1 VATLPF
7 AGGSQRRLTVAREIP
22 KRTPR
27 FGSSNLARHWVAG
40 WGRWAPAILLG
51 LLSATA
57 LPAQAIDPR
66 VIDDLQRQ
74 LGAGEARALP
84 TGAAPPAGSGQG
96 LPAAGVQGVR
106 VDTPE
111 EQEVRRAEARRQLR
125 DLYEP
130 SEVERDYRGRLNEPR
145 LRQFGYDFFQSA
157 PAPTGVRTGAI
168 GDDYVLGIGD
178 EIQVSFRG
186 ATNRTQTLRVDR
198 DGRIV
203 AGELRPVQAAGRT
216 LGSVRAELAAETR
229 RTLLA
234 TDVYVSVGEVRAISV
249 FVGGEVERPGQFSL
263 TSLADIGT
271 ALAQAGG
278 VRRTGSLRQVRLVR
292 AGGGSVTVDLYGLL
306 GIGAPS
312 NVRLRDGDRLIVPV
326 LGPTVAVTGAVT
338 RPGIY
343 ELRGPA
349 SVSAV
354 VAFAGG
360 AIRQR
365 GAQVVISRIG
375 ADGGESFVRA
385 AGAATNVVG
394 GDAVQVVGGSP
405 GGASGRVQL
414 RGHVDNPG
422 SRPLVAAG
430 TVAELVG
437 APEDLRPDSYQMSA
451 VLLRRDPSTGARLF
465 ELVNLARELRERPS
479 KPLQSEDR
487 LFIFSRADVDFMNSA
502 AVRQIILG
510 EPNPLPQCVSL
521 NHLATLVKDS
531 DSNRFNS
538 VTRGGFVVVDQ
549 NRARLGTV
557 GARLAQGGTQGVD
570 VADARSASGDVE
582 VPLCP
587 PVFEEEPEL
596 LPVLIEHSVS
606 VGGAVRR
613 PGAYPIGGR
622 VSARDLALVAD
633 GLVVGASDL
642 VLDINRAQLGPP
654 ERVQADEGGSLM
666 ALTQV
671 GPGDDLRFNAQ
682 QPVFEGSAVLL
693 SGEVARPGLYAIRK
707 GEKLSELIARAG
719 GMTNY
724 AYPYGA
730 VFTRRSVKQS
740 QEEGYRRTA
749 RELNNSLLA
758 IAARSTERSSDGIAG
773 AAALIQTL
781 ATAEAPGRMV
791 VEADPRVLELRPDLD
806 TILDPGDSLFVPK
819 RPNFVLALGDVNNPG
834 ALQFVNGKSARTYI
848 AEAGGTL
855 STADNGRVFMVLP
868 NGSAQ
873 PVNAGGWS
881 SGSATPPP
889 GTTII
894 VPKNIDPLYRLS
906 VFRDITT
913 IIAQLATSVATVA
926 VLATR

>member
-1 VATLPF
+1 MARSWV
-7 AGGSQRRLTVAREIP
+7 LT
-22 KRTPR
+22 
-27 FGSSNLARHWVAG
+27 
-40 WGRWAPAILLG
+40 WGRLAPAVILG
-51 LLSATA
+51 LMGSNSLSAQQ
-57 LPAQAIDPR
+57 LDPR
-66 VIDDLQRQ
+66 VLEDLQRQ
-74 LGAGEARALP
+74 LG
-84 TGAAPPAGSGQG
+84 TGQADQVVPNPQQQRSNGMQ
-96 LPAAGVQGVR
+96 PVQATVPGAR

-125 DLYEP
+125 ELYEP
-130 SEVERDYRGRLNEPR
+130 SEVERDYRRRLGENR

-186 ATNRTQTLRVDR
+186 ATNRTQTVRVDR

-203 AGELRPVQAAGRT
+203 AGDLRPVQAAGRS
-216 LGSVRAELAAETR
+216 LGSVRADLEAETK

-234 TDVYVSVGEVRAISV
+234 TDVFVSVGEVRAISV

-278 VRRTGSLRQVRLVR
+278 VRRSGSLRQVRIVR
-292 AGGGSVTVDLYGLL
+292 AGGGTTVVDLYGLL
-306 GIGAPS
+306 GIGTPS
-312 NVRLRDGDRLIVPV
+312 NVRLRDGDRVIVPV
-326 LGPTVAVTGAVT
+326 IGPTVAVTGAVT

-343 ELRGPA
+343 EVRGPS

-375 ADGGESFVRA
+375 PDGSESFVRA
-385 AGAATNVVG
+385 PAASSNVIG

-405 GGASGRVQL
+405 GGATGRVQL
-414 RGHVDNPG
+414 RGNVDNPG
-422 SRPLVAAG
+422 ARPLVAAG

-437 APEDLRPDSYQMSA
+437 APEDLRSDTYQVGA
-451 VLLRRDPSTGARLF
+451 LLVRRDPTTGARVF
-465 ELVNLARELRERPS
+465 EVVNLARELRERPS
-479 KPLQSEDR
+479 KTLQSEDR
-487 LFIFSRADVDFMNSA
+487 LFVFSRSDIEFMNSA
-502 AVRQIILG
+502 AVRQIIVG
-510 EPNPLPQCVSL
+510 EPNPLPQCQSL
-521 NHLATLVKDS
+521 RRLTSLVKDTDPS
-531 DSNRFNS
+531 RFNT
-538 VTRGGFVVVDQ
+538 VTRGGFVVVEEAG
-549 NRARLGTV
+549 ARLGTV
-557 GARLAQGGTQGVD
+557 SAGLQQGGTQSSE
-570 VADARSASGDVE
+570 VAEFRSAADQEEIPG
-582 VPLCP
+582 CP
-587 PVFEEEPEL
+587 RVFEEEPDL

-613 PGAYPIGGR
+613 PGAYPVGGR
-622 VSARDLALVAD
+622 VSARDLATVAD
-633 GLVVGASDL
+633 GLVAGTTDL
-642 VLDINRAQLGPP
+642 VLDINRAEPGPT
-654 ERVQADEGGSLM
+654 ERVQAEPGSPLLS
-666 ALTQV
+666 LTQI
-671 GPGDDLRFNAQ
+671 GPGDDIRFNAQ
-682 QPVFEGSAVLL
+682 QPVYEGSAVLV

-707 GEKLSELIARAG
+707 GEKLSELLGRAG
-719 GMTNY
+719 GLTEY
-724 AYPYGA
+724 AYPFGT

-740 QEEGYRRTA
+740 QEEGFRRTA
-749 RELNNSLLA
+749 REMNNSLLA
-758 IAARSTERSSDGIAG
+758 IAARSTEGNSNGVAG

-806 TILDPGDSLFVPK
+806 TILDAGDSVFVPK

-834 ALQFVNGKSARTYI
+834 ALQFVDGKSARTYI
-848 AEAGGTL
+848 AEAGGML
-855 STADNGRVFMVLP
+855 STADDDRVFMVLP

-873 PVNAGGWS
+873 PVSSGGWS

-926 VLATR
+926 VLATN